1 MNRQKGGRQTQKI
14 KSFKLSL
21 KIAEH
26 ALQPFHMQT
35 LQIEGNQLEMNHT
48 WIIIAKLDLLALAS
62 KINWIV
68 TTLVA
73 ASTFESKVSSVVDE
87 QRSTLYVI

>member
-1 MNRQKGGRQTQKI
+1 MENFFNHFKWMNRQKGGRQTQKI

-48 WIIIAKLDLLALAS
+48 
-62 KINWIV
+62 
-68 TTLVA
+68 
-73 ASTFESKVSSVVDE
+73 
-87 QRSTLYVI
+87 